1 MMKKPAVNAL
11 KIILISA
18 VSVVTFSFVY
28 YAPTVPPFLKPIVPI
43 KYRWTNEEIVR
54 QITENKVDKDFLAY
68 FERDPER
75 TVPKDRGI
83 IVAPADG
90 VVKAVRDVKSGK
102 RIVIYMSVWDVH
114 IQRVPLGGKV
124 VDVVASRHEDQE
136 DFKCSGCAQNVTL
149 LDTEIG
155 TVTVKQVTSGL
166 ATKVVTYLKNGQTA
180 EIGQRL
186 GFIFLGSHTVI
197 DLPAKA
203 QVSVRVGDKVVA
215 AETIIARY

>member
-1 MMKKPAVNAL
+1 MVNAL
-11 KIILISA
+11 KIFFISL
-18 VSVVTFSFVY
+18 VSIATFSLVY
-28 YAPTVPPFLKPIVPI
+28 YSPGIPPFLKPIVPI

-54 QITENKVDKDFLAY
+54 QITEHKVDKEFLAY

-75 TVPKDRGI
+75 TVPKDPNI

-90 VVKAVRDVKSGK
+90 VVKVVRDVKGGK

-114 IQRVPLGGKV
+114 IQRVPLPGKI
-124 VDVVASRHEDQE
+124 VDVVASQHEDQE
-136 DFKCSGCAQNVTL
+136 DFKCGGCPQNITR

-166 ATKVVTYLKNGQTA
+166 ATKVATYFKNGQTA
-180 EIGQRL
+180 DIGQRL

-197 DLPAKA
+197 ELPSRAK
-203 QVSVRVGDKVVA
+203 VLVRVGDRVFA
-215 AETIIARY
+215 AETVIARY